1 MLTTF
6 IMPITILS
14 TWSAVTKNVK
24 EFMVF
29 MLILETA
36 MVGVFLATDLFLF
49 YIFWELVL
57 IPMYFLIGVW
67 GGERRIYAAI
77 KFFLYTFVGSVLMLV
92 AIIALYFHHHAV
104 TGVYTM
110 DLMKLYELTIPVK
123 LQLWLFA
130 AFFLAFA
137 FKVPMFPF
145 HTWLPDAHVEA
156 PTAGSVILAA
166 VLLKMGTYG
175 FLRFAMALFPVAA
188 ADWTPLI
195 ATLAV
200 IGIIYGA
207 LVAMVQKDVK
217 KLVAYSSV
225 SHLGFV
231 MLGLFAFNLQGIE
244 GAILQM
250 VNHGVSTGALFL
262 IVGII
267 YERRHTRL
275 ISEFGGLS
283 RVMPIFSPLFH
294 GRHPLLDRRP
304 RHERLRRR
312 VPDPAGDVQGPEMV
326 RRRRRDR
333 GHLRRGLHALD
344 VPAGDVRKGDERGEP
359 SPHRHER
366 TGDRVHAPA
375 AALHPLDRGL
385 PAAVPAAD
393 GRLRERVRHAL
404 RGEETGGARRLPR
417 GGDDA
422 RPLLRREEGRRAMMP
437 IPFDQAALVQGL
449 YSILPEL
456 VVIATAIAVL
466 LADLA
471 LPERGKK
478 TLCHLGIAGTAVAIL
493 ATLWLGLGRIDG
505 FSGMIVHDGMGLFIT
520 LTILVTTLLTL
531 LMATG
536 YSEWE
541 GTQKGEFYALLLFS
555 TAGMLF
561 MAKGTDL
568 MTVFLGLET
577 MSIPIYCLVGFHRNR
592 MTSLE
597 GALKYFLL
605 GAFASGFLLYG
616 IALMYSVTG
625 TTKIPAIAGM
635 IGDLRLSGNPV
646 FMVGVGLLLAGF
658 AFKVSLVPFHMW
670 TPDAYQGAPTVV
682 TAFMA
687 AGVKAA
693 AFAALLRV
701 TLLTFPALGP
711 VMTNILWVL
720 AFLTMTVGNLSA
732 LLQDNLKRMLA
743 YSSIAHAGYILVGI
757 VAGDVAGAQAALFYL
772 LVYAFMNLG
781 AFGVAMLLAH
791 KEDDGYDIG
800 NFKGIGFRYPVLG
813 GLLTLF
819 LVSLAG
825 IPPTAGFIGK
835 FYLFSAAVKNGYVG
849 LAVLGVLNSAV
860 SIYYYLRPVVYMYML
875 PAPAEIPVP
884 RPPRTAFSLALCISA
899 AAVLVLGIAPHSVL
913 AFAERSILSLLM

>member
-1 MLTTF
+1 MT
-6 IMPITILS
+6 
-14 TWSAVTKNVK
+14 
-24 EFMVF
+24 
-29 MLILETA
+29 
-36 MVGVFLATDLFLF
+36 
-49 YIFWELVL
+49 
-57 IPMYFLIGVW
+57 
-67 GGERRIYAAI
+67 
-77 KFFLYTFVGSVLMLV
+77 
-92 AIIALYFHHHAV
+92 
-104 TGVYTM
+104 
-110 DLMKLYELTIPVK
+110 
-123 LQLWLFA
+123 
-130 AFFLAFA
+130 
-137 FKVPMFPF
+137 
-145 HTWLPDAHVEA
+145 
-156 PTAGSVILAA
+156 
-166 VLLKMGTYG
+166 
-175 FLRFAMALFPVAA
+175 
-188 ADWTPLI
+188 
-195 ATLAV
+195 
-200 IGIIYGA
+200 
-207 LVAMVQKDVK
+207 
-217 KLVAYSSV
+217 
-225 SHLGFV
+225 
-231 MLGLFAFNLQGIE
+231 
-244 GAILQM
+244 
-250 VNHGVSTGALFL
+250 
-262 IVGII
+262 
-267 YERRHTRL
+267 
-275 ISEFGGLS
+275 
-283 RVMPIFSPLFH
+283 
-294 GRHPLLDRRP
+294 
-304 RHERLRRR
+304 
-312 VPDPAGDVQGPEMV
+312 
-326 RRRRRDR
+326 
-333 GHLRRGLHALD
+333 
-344 VPAGDVRKGDERGEP
+344 
-359 SPHRHER
+359 
-366 TGDRVHAPA
+366 
-375 AALHPLDRGL
+375 
-385 PAAVPAAD
+385 
-393 GRLRERVRHAL
+393 
-404 RGEETGGARRLPR
+404 
-417 GGDDA
+417 
-422 RPLLRREEGRRAMMP
+422 P
-437 IPFDQAALVQGL
+437 IPFDQAALVRGL

-466 LADLA
+466 LADLV

-493 ATLWLGLGRIDG
+493 AALSLGPGRIDG
-505 FSGMIVHDGMGLFIT
+505 FSGMIVHDGMGLFVT
-520 LTILVTTLLTL
+520 LVVLATALLTL

-635 IGDLRLSGNPV
+635 IGDLRLFGNPV
-646 FMVGVGLLLAGF
+646 FMVGVGLLLVGF

-732 LLQDNLKRMLA
+732 LLQDNVKRMLA
-743 YSSIAHAGYILVGI
+743 YSSIAHAGYILVGL
-757 VAGDVAGAQAALFYL
+757 VSGDVAGGQAALFYL

-800 NFKGIGFRYPVLG
+800 NFTGIGFRYPVLG

-875 PAPAEIPVP
+875 PAQGEIPVP

-899 AAVLVLGIAPHSVL
+899 AAVLVLGIAPRSVL